1 MMITAPAPS
10 ETDAFIAQLYGW
22 IVATAGLSLVAVGDS
37 TGLLAALAAGPATSE
52 ELSERSGLS
61 ERHVREW
68 LSGMATA
75 GIAEHDETTGRFS
88 LPPARAA
95 ALVGDAPSNVAP
107 LLTASAYLARYGP
120 AVERTMREGG
130 GIPYSEYQPE
140 FATLTDGINR
150 RLYDAALI
158 DGYVGAAPGLIERL
172 CEGLRVLDVGCGS
185 GHVVNLIG
193 RAFPASTVTGYDIS
207 DDGLAMGRGEA
218 AAWGLENVRFERC
231 DVASFPAG
239 DRFDLV
245 TAFDAIHDQAQPRR
259 VLRQIHDALTPGG
272 LFLMVDMNAS
282 SSVHANIGN
291 PVAPYFY
298 WVSLF
303 HCMQVS
309 LAEGGEGLGTAW
321 GVELATELL
330 HEAGFSSVDR
340 VPAPPADPVNAIFV
354 ARP

>member
-1 MMITAPAPS
+1 MTITAPAPS

-22 IVATAGLSLVAVGDS
+22 IVATAGLSLVAVGDR
-37 TGLLAALAAGPATSE
+37 TGLLAALAEGSATSD
-52 ELSERSGLS
+52 ELAERCGLS

-68 LSGMATA
+68 LGGMATS
-75 GIAEHDETTGRFS
+75 GIAEHDEASGRFS
-88 LPPARAA
+88 LPPPRAA
-95 ALVGDAPSNVAP
+95 ALVGDTPSNVAP
-107 LLTASAYLARYGP
+107 LLTASAFLARYAP
-120 AVERTMREGG
+120 AVERTLREGG

-140 FATLTDGINR
+140 LAALTDGINR

-158 DGYVGAAPGLIERL
+158 DGYIGAVPGLIERL
-172 CEGLRVLDVGCGS
+172 GDGMRVLDVGCGS
-185 GHVVNLIG
+185 GHVVNLLG
-193 RAFPASTVTGYDIS
+193 RAFPASTVTGYDVS
-207 DDGLAMGRGEA
+207 DAGLAMARAEA
-218 AAWGLENVRFERC
+218 TAWNLDNVRFERR
-231 DVASFPAG
+231 DVASFPPGAC
-239 DRFDLV
+239 FDLV

-259 VLRQIHDALTPGG
+259 VLREIHAALGSEG
-272 LFLMVDMNAS
+272 LFVMVDMNAS
-282 SSVHANIGN
+282 SSVHANVGN
-291 PVAPYFY
+291 PIAPYFY

-330 HEAGFSSVDR
+330 HQAGFSSVER